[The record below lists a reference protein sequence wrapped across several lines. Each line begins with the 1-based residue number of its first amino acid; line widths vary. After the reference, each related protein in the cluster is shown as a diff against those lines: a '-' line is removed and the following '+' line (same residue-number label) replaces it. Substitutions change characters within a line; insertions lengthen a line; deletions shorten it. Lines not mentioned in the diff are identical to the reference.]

1 MENNPGHAK
10 RVLLIEQTL
19 ATGATIESEVFP
31 LYYYDII
38 GGTLH
43 ANQVVTLTAY
53 QGPSSTHPK
62 YLDRGDSLVHLGD
75 GNIGQASR
83 LNFEVFSAEGFGQIR
98 ISNASGATATIR
110 CAVEL
115 RVK

>member
-19 ATGATIESEVFP
+19 ATGQTLESEVFP

-43 ANQVVTLTAY
+43 CNQVVTLTAY

-62 YLDRGDSLVHLGD
+62 YLDNGQSLVHLGD
-75 GNIGQASR
+75 ANIGQATR
-83 LNFEVFSAEGFGQIR
+83 INFDIFSAEGYGQIR
-98 ISNASGATATIR
+98 ISNSSGATATIR

-115 RVK
+115 RSK